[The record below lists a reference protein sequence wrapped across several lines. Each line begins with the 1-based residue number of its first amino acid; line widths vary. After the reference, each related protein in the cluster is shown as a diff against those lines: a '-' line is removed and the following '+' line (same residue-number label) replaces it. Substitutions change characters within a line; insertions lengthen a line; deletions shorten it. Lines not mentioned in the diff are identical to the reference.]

1 MCSCIMNAS
10 VILCDISGKKR
21 KIMIQKVLI
30 ANRGEIA
37 VRVMRSCKEMGIRT
51 VAVFSEADRTARHV
65 MYADEACLIGPAA
78 SKESYLNIDNII
90 KAARLPM
97 PFILVMVFC
106 PRMLILP
113 AGAKRRGSSLSVLP
127 PRRWKRWVTRLPP
140 VSV

>member
-10 VILCDISGKKR
+10 VILCDMSGKKR

-90 KAARLPM
+90 KAARQH